1 MEFKRVW
8 MSYKVEQELSNS
20 SGMIVVSYSPVD
32 NDETEAADQEISD
45 LLNEGW
51 KIVSTCPV
59 TGSINILNRDGED
72 VYVTFTKGIEV
83 FIVKE

>member
-1 MEFKRVW
+1 

-59 TGSINILNRDGED
+59 TGSIFEWTSFRQWTPPS
-72 VYVTFTKGIEV
+72 V
-83 FIVKE
+83 